1 MISRG
6 FRAVIKMHIK
16 QQLLSR
22 AFILST
28 FLMPVLMF
36 GVIFLQAALANLNGP
51 EKSHIVISSDD
62 ASLLSELETELNT
75 KEEVQQGIYTLEFQQ
90 AAGTA
95 VDDYLNSKR
104 PLMLANS
111 NNGLFYVPSSALTD
125 KQVSFYSA
133 NINNQVLR
141 QSMNQTFNLVLN
153 RRHFNGLSVSPADLE
168 FAVKYIDI
176 KGFKVSAQGNTQGSN
191 GNLLVGGLMA
201 LLLFMSMMGIVMPFS
216 AAIIEEKTNRA
227 VEVLLTSVSPQE
239 LLAGKI
245 LARAVTGLAQM
256 LVWLIPLLV
265 FVLFPA
271 ALALPPEFKIDIG
284 VGTILFYLVNYLL
297 GLTIFLSVWG
307 GFSAMFDSTQD
318 AGQAMWPISFL
329 MMLPFYSVF
338 AMISNPANSVAE
350 ILSMTPFTSLYVMP
364 VRLAILEVPAW
375 QPLLALA
382 LNALVCWLAIRAG
395 GKIYRISV
403 LATGQ
408 QPTMQQFIRWL
419 RES

>member
-6 FRAVIKMHIK
+6 FRAVLKMHIK

-28 FLMPVLMF
+28 FLMPVLML
-36 GVIFLQAALANLNGP
+36 GVIFLQATLANLNGP
-51 EKSHIVISSDD
+51 EKSHIIISSDD
-62 ASLLSELETELNT
+62 ASLLSELETEINS
-75 KEEVQQGIYTLEFQQ
+75 KQEVQQGIYTLEYQQ

-111 NNGLFYVPSSALTD
+111 NNGVFYVPSSALTD

-153 RRHFNGLSVSPADLE
+153 RRHFSRLSVPPADLE
-168 FAVKYIDI
+168 FAVKNIDI

-191 GNLLVGGLMA
+191 GNLLVGGLMV

-256 LVWLIPLLV
+256 LVWLIPLFV

-271 ALALPPEFKIDIG
+271 ALTLPPELKIDIG
-284 VGTILFYLVNYLL
+284 VGTIAFYLVNYLL

-318 AGQAMWPISFL
+318 ANQAMWPVSFL

-338 AMISNPANSVAE
+338 AIIRNPANSVAE

-382 LNALVCWLAIRAG
+382 LNAVVCWLAIKAG
-395 GKIYRISV
+395 GKIYRVSV